1 MNISVS
7 NPLTDKLVFTSS
19 DMAVSLKDGR
29 TLIVPLVFY
38 SKLANATQEQ
48 LNNYFLLGDGEG
60 IHWEDLDEDLSTK
73 GLLHGTISPHKVA

>member
-7 NPLTDKLVFTSS
+7 NPLTNKLAFTSS
-19 DMAVSLKDGR
+19 DMSVSLKDGR

-48 LNNYFLLGDGEG
+48 LNNYFVLGDGEG

-73 GLLHGTISPHKVA
+73 GLLLGITTPNKAA